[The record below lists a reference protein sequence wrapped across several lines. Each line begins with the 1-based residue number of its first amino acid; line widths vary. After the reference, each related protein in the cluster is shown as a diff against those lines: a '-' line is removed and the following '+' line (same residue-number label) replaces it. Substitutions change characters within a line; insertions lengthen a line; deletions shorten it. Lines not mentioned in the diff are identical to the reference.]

1 MSSRVWDSSLEDFRN
16 SVVSAEPAPAGVAV
30 SAANASF
37 AFGLLAKVLKVSG
50 RRKDFSGDAAK
61 LKAISSSAT
70 KDSRRML
77 QLAEEDIAAFNTYM
91 ASAKLPHTNDRERAR
106 RQRALDAALR
116 RAIDVPLDA
125 ARVAAAG
132 LGLCEDA
139 KSMAHIGV
147 MADLGAAASL
157 LASSLRVFLLCVDSN
172 IRQLASDAS
181 KYRSE
186 VAGWAEREHKA
197 LRQAEDVLKHAT
209 EAISAAH
216 PSPAKS

>member
-1 MSSRVWDSSLEDFRN
+1 MSSRVWDSSLEHFRN
-16 SVVSAEPAPAGVAV
+16 SVASAEPAPAGVAV
-30 SAANASF
+30 SAATASF
-37 AFGLLAKVLKVSG
+37 AFGLLTKVLKVSG

-61 LKAISSSAT
+61 LKALSSSAT
-70 KDSRRML
+70 KESRRML

-91 ASAKLPHTNDRERAR
+91 ASARLPHTNDRERAR
-106 RQRALDAALR
+106 RQRAIDSAVR
-116 RAIDVPLDA
+116 KAIDVPLDA
-125 ARVAAAG
+125 ARTAAAG
-132 LGLCEDA
+132 LALCADA
-139 KSMAHIGV
+139 TSMAHIGV

-157 LASSLRVFLLCVDSN
+157 LASAMRVFLLCVDSN

-181 KYRSE
+181 KYRAE

-216 PSPAKS
+216 SKHA